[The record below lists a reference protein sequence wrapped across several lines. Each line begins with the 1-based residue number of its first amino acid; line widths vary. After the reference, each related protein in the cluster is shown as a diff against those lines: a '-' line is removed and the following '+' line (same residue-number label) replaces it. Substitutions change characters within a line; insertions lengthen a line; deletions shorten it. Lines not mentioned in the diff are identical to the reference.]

1 METRR
6 LEYFI
11 RIVDFRS
18 ITKAAAQIGVAQPA
32 LSQQLAILENEFKT
46 KLLHRSAQGV
56 EPTSAGLD
64 LYRHARVILRQLEQA
79 HDVAQSSATAP
90 NGPVSVG
97 FPISTALLL
106 SMPFLETMR
115 ERFPRVTLHIT
126 EGLSGHL
133 SELAIN
139 ARLDVA
145 LLFQAHASA
154 GLVVEPM
161 WTEDLLLIAPADAEL
176 PDPIGIEEAAQL
188 PLIMPARG
196 HGARMVLDAALARHG
211 LNPTFVAEI
220 DSNATLNRAVQKGHG
235 FSFLPWTAVYHELAE
250 GRLRAVAVDVPHLYR
265 TVSLCRASSLPLTRP
280 MESAMRVLREHIVN
294 LLGSKAIRGMRPAA

>member
-18 ITKAAAQIGVAQPA
+18 ITKAAAHIGIAQPA

-46 KLLHRSAQGV
+46 RLLHRSAQGV

-79 HDVAQSSATAP
+79 HEVARSSATDP
-90 NGPVSVG
+90 SGPVSVG
-97 FPISTALLL
+97 FPISTAQLL
-106 SMPFLETMR
+106 SIPFLDSMR
-115 ERFPRVTLHIT
+115 ERYPKVTLQIT

-133 SELAIN
+133 SELTIN

-145 LLFQAHASA
+145 LLFQAHAAA
-154 GLVVEPM
+154 GLVVEPV
-161 WTEDLLLIAPADAEL
+161 WTEDLLLIGPPHAEL
-176 PDPIGIEEAAQL
+176 PDPIGIAEAARL
-188 PLIMPARG
+188 PLVMPARG
-196 HGARMVLDAALARHG
+196 HGARTVLDAVLARHG
-211 LNPTFVAEI
+211 LAPAFVAEI

-235 FSFLPWTAVYHELAE
+235 FSFLPWTAVYQELAD
-250 GRLRAVAVDVPHLYR
+250 GRLRAVAVDVPDLYR
-265 TVSLCRASSLPLTRP
+265 TVSLCRASALPLTRP
-280 MESAMRVLREHIVN
+280 MESALRVLRAHIVE